1 MHEQVV
7 AGVVLL
13 ADFLGNT
20 GSHRNGGNT
29 GGTDQRVDLA
39 VGDDAHDLAQDD
51 AASGADTESND
62 AQDDD
67 LDSLDVQEGRSVGG
81 AANREAQED
90 GDDVHQFVAG
100 GLGDTLNNA
109 GLLHQVAHHQAANQ
123 DSSIRQGQG
132 NDDGNDDGEKDLLGL
147 GNAAGCGHD
156 DLTFF
161 FRGQGLHDRRL
172 DNRHQRHVAVCR
184 NRDGTQQVR
193 GQLGG
198 NIDSGGAVSTTDD
211 ADSTGFLV
219 GEAQDLSA
227 NEGEE
232 DAQLSSSAQQQAGG
246 TCDQR
251 LEVGHGTDAQEDQR
265 GINT

>member
-1 MHEQVV
+1 MEP
-7 AGVVLL
+7 
-13 ADFLGNT
+13 
-20 GSHRNGGNT
+20 SR
-29 GGTDQRVDLA
+29 
-39 VGDDAHDLAQDD
+39 
-51 AASGADTESND
+51 
-62 AQDDD
+62 
-67 LDSLDVQEGRSVGG
+67 
-81 AANREAQED
+81 
-90 GDDVHQFVAG
+90 
-100 GLGDTLNNA
+100 
-109 GLLHQVAHHQAANQ
+109 
-123 DSSIRQGQG
+123 
-132 NDDGNDDGEKDLLGL
+132 
-147 GNAAGCGHD
+147 C
-156 DLTFF
+156 
-161 FRGQGLHDRRL
+161 
-172 DNRHQRHVAVCR
+172 
-184 NRDGTQQVR
+184 